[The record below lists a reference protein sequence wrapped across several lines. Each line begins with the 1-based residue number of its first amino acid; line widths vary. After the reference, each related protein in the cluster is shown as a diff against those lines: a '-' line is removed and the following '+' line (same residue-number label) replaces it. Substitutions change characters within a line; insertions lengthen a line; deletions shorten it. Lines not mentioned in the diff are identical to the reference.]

1 MGSIKPED
9 ASALRY
15 RPDIDGLRALAI
27 LPILL
32 LHCGVTKLRGGFV
45 GVDIFFVISGFLI
58 TAIMVRDI
66 ADGRFSIARFYR
78 HRIVRILPALLVMM
92 TVTLAIGCVLLLPNQ
107 LRDLGRSAAAT
118 SVFGSNVYFYL
129 TSDYFAAASDAKPL
143 VHTWSLAVEEQFYLL
158 YPLLLWSLRGLSRQ
172 RLAQVIA
179 GLALASFAI

>member
-1 MGSIKPED
+1 MGASVQVSESIATGSAAHAGTRTS
-9 ASALRY
+9 ASQDERALRY

-66 ADGRFSIARFYR
+66 VDGRFSIARFYR
-78 HRIVRILPALLVMM
+78 HRIFRILPALLVMM
-92 TVTLAIGCVLLLPNQ
+92 TVTLALGCVLLLPNQ

-118 SVFGSNVYFYL
+118 SVTPG
-129 TSDYFAAASDAKPL
+129 
-143 VHTWSLAVEEQFYLL
+143 
-158 YPLLLWSLRGLSRQ
+158 RGGEAEGFKRIQKSCFKSMLGRQ
-172 RLAQVIA
+172 
-179 GLALASFAI
+179 ALCVNSV